1 MRSLLFV
8 PADSARK
15 LDKAMSSGAD
25 ALIID
30 LEDSIALDGKAR
42 ARESAAA
49 FLKDAMANAQRPVLM
64 VRVNGLQTGLTDADL
79 DCVAPAKPDAIM
91 LPKAEG
97 GSAVVHADAKLAV
110 REAQNDLPEGHIKIL
125 PIATETAAALF
136 MVGTFAGVS
145 SRLIGMTWGA
155 EDLSAELGA
164 RANRDAQGR
173 FLDPY
178 RLARSLCLA
187 GAAAAAVPAIDT
199 VFVDFRND
207 AGFRRECEE
216 ACRDGFVGKMAIHP
230 AQVPIIN
237 EVFTPSAEAIAHA
250 QSVIAAF
257 AAAPG
262 AGVVG
267 IGGVM
272 YDRPHLARAK
282 QLLARAP
289 SSPDKKLTEGG
300 QRRVAPCPRH
310 CAPWTAWASLRSAH
324 PTHGWNASRM
334 PLSDRKRVRREIR
347 ASPRVICPRTFRAAR
362 RDRSTSVV
370 RYGRRRRP
378 VRL

>member
-30 LEDSIALDGKAR
+30 LEDSIAFDSKAH
-42 ARESAAA
+42 ARDSAAA
-49 FLKDAMANAQRPVLM
+49 FLKDAMANTQRPYLM
-64 VRVNGLQTGLTDADL
+64 VRVNGLQTGLTDADF
-79 DCVAPAKPDAIM
+79 DAIAPAKPDAIM

-97 GSAVVHADAKLAV
+97 GAAIVHADAKLAV
-110 REAQNDLPEGHIKIL
+110 REAQTDLPEGHIKIL

-136 MVGTFAGVS
+136 MVGTFAGAS
-145 SRLIGMTWGA
+145 ARLIGMTWGA

-164 RANRDAQGR
+164 RANRDEQGR

-207 AGFRRECEE
+207 AGFRHECED

-237 EVFTPSAEAIAHA
+237 EVFTPSADAIAHA

-272 YDRPHLARAK
+272 YDRPHLTRAK

-289 SSPDKKLTEGG
+289 SSG
-300 QRRVAPCPRH
+300 
-310 CAPWTAWASLRSAH
+310 
-324 PTHGWNASRM
+324 
-334 PLSDRKRVRREIR
+334 LSH
-347 ASPRVICPRTFRAAR
+347 S
-362 RDRSTSVV
+362 
-370 RYGRRRRP
+370 
-378 VRL
+378 

>member
-1 MRSLLFV
+1 
-8 PADSARK
+8 
-15 LDKAMSSGAD
+15 
-25 ALIID
+25 
-30 LEDSIALDGKAR
+30 
-42 ARESAAA
+42 
-49 FLKDAMANAQRPVLM
+49 
-64 VRVNGLQTGLTDADL
+64 
-79 DCVAPAKPDAIM
+79 
-91 LPKAEG
+91 
-97 GSAVVHADAKLAV
+97 AKLAV
-110 REAQNDLPEGHIKIL
+110 REPQNDLPDGDIKIL

-136 MVGTFAGVS
+136 VVGTFAGAS
-145 SRLIGMTWGA
+145 ARLIGITWGA

-187 GAAAAAVPAIDT
+187 GAAAASVPAIDT

-207 AGFRRECEE
+207 VGFRRECEE

-230 AQVPIIN
+230 AQVLIIN
-237 EVFTPSAEAIAHA
+237 EVFSPSADAIAHA

-272 YDRPHLARAK
+272 YDPPHLVKAK

-289 SSPDKKLTEGG
+289 ALASSKKRCPCVHLIERHGRIVAGIRISSRHKRRLLGFSVRRLRIEGA
-300 QRRVAPCPRH
+300 RVAKFKLRCAQLALRRSERH
-310 CAPWTAWASLRSAH
+310 GPVET
-324 PTHGWNASRM
+324 G
-334 PLSDRKRVRREIR
+334 
-347 ASPRVICPRTFRAAR
+347 
-362 RDRSTSVV
+362 TSS
-370 RYGRRRRP
+370 GMAG
-378 VRL
+378 